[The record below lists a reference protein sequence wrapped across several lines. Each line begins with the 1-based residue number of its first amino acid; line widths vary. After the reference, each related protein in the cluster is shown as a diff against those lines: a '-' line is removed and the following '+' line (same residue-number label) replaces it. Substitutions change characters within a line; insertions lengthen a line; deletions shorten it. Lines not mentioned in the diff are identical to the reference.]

1 MKTVLLGLALV
12 IVAVSRTAQAQ
23 TNAQPLA
30 VRAEPTDSATR
41 LVLVA
46 APGWKINARVKP
58 ALELPSGAIV
68 RFDAPQLTADSAY
81 FAEPPTARILGRV
94 AQRLP
99 YLINSR
105 TQAMVE
111 VDDGFR
117 TPELLLQFL
126 PADDFSRAG

>member
-12 IVAVSRTAQAQ
+12 IVAVSRSAQAQ

-94 AQRLP
+94 ATVRGMLKASVCAVGEQVCRVVTLK
-99 YLINSR
+99 L
-105 TQAMVE
+105 
-111 VDDGFR
+111 
-117 TPELLLQFL
+117 
-126 PADDFSRAG
+126 